1 MEVTFFESQ
10 CLFICDQISL
20 EILDLNQVAVDCIG
34 LSRDS
39 ILGKKL
45 TDFAQRHATGGQK
58 KTGHTSP
65 GNLDDVWM
73 LESKSGSNRFVQFTA
88 HMINYK
94 DQPAK
99 FVIAHDITGVIA
111 PESKEP
117 VITTRSRIT
126 NFPMAEIE
134 WTKDLRIIRWSDKAE
149 ELFGWT
155 EEEALKSE
163 TLLLDF
169 VHPEDLPMVKERIE
183 KTYKNEG
190 ANISLVNRNV
200 RKDGKVIH
208 CEWHN
213 SLLFNSKGELVSIY
227 SLVHDVSSR
236 VEAREKL
243 TRSMQSYLDLFN
255 SINDAIY
262 LLNADGEILEVNE
275 GVKNVY
281 GYEPREVLGKNYKI
295 LGAPGKFDEDR
306 LDQIKRDVKQNPRS
320 KKYQGWGRKKNGEV
334 FPTEFSAN
342 PGNYFGEDV
351 VIIIESDVSERIEA
365 EQSLKHR
372 EELFRELFETSPIGI
387 ALLNQHKEVEMVNEG
402 FENIF
407 GYTEEEIKGLELDR
421 IVVPEEGYDEA
432 HEISKAQTVRQLTGQ
447 RRRKDG
453 KMIDVII
460 YAVPV
465 VVDGQTIALYGI
477 YVDITDRR
485 KAEEKVKES
494 LREKEVLL
502 AEIHHRVK
510 NNLAV
515 ITGLLELQSY
525 NTKNREAIS
534 VLRDSQM
541 RINSIALVHEKL
553 YQSVNLSEIKI
564 QNYIRELTNIISRT
578 FDPKSSSIDIHFDL
592 EDVNLVITQ
601 AIPCGL
607 LLNEILTNCYKHA
620 FRSKDSGDIWI
631 SFKKKKDGK
640 LSFTIRDNGAGIPE
654 EDLNSY
660 KGKSLGMKL
669 IRTIS
674 KQLKSDTEIKSQDGT
689 IFKFEFEKEK
699 YA

>member
-1 MEVTFFESQ
+1 M
-10 CLFICDQISL
+10 FICDQISL
-20 EILDLNQVAVDCIG
+20 EILDLNKVAVDRIG
-34 LSRDS
+34 LPKDK

-45 TDFAQRHATGGQK
+45 TDFARRQPSDVLNESGKDSSGY
-58 KTGHTSP
+58 
-65 GNLDDVWM
+65 LDDIWM
-73 LESKSGSNRFVQFTA
+73 LECNSRTNRFVQFTA

-94 DQPAK
+94 NQPAK
-99 FVIAHDITGVIA
+99 FVIAHDVTGIVT

-117 VITTRSRIT
+117 VITTRSKIT

-134 WTKDLRIIRWSDKAE
+134 WTKDMKVIRWSDKAE

-155 EEEALKSE
+155 EEEALKSD

-169 VHPEDLPMVKERIE
+169 VHPEDLPRVRERIV

-190 ANISLVNRNV
+190 DNISIVNRNI

-213 SLLFNSKGELVSIY
+213 SLLFNAKGELISIY

-243 TRSMQSYLDLFN
+243 MRSIQSYLDLFN

-262 LLNADGEILEVNE
+262 LLNADGEILEVNK
-275 GVKNVY
+275 GVKHVY
-281 GYEPREVLGKNYKI
+281 GYEPREVLGKNYRI
-295 LGAPGKFDEDR
+295 LGAPGKFDENR
-306 LDQIKRDVKQNPRS
+306 LDQIKKEIKQNPNN
-320 KKYQGWGRKKNGEV
+320 KKYQGWGKKKNGEV
-334 FPTEFSAN
+334 FPTEFSVN

-372 EELFRELFETSPIGI
+372 EELFRELFESSPIGI
-387 ALLNQHKEVEMVNEG
+387 ALLNQHKEVEMVNRG

-407 GYTEEEIKGLELDR
+407 GFTEEEIKGLELDR

-432 HEISKAQTVRQLTGQ
+432 HEISKAETVRQVTGQ

-465 VVDGQTIALYGI
+465 VVDGETIALYGI
-477 YVDITDRR
+477 YVDITDRK
-485 KAEEKVKES
+485 KAEEKVKRS

-525 NTKNREAIS
+525 NTKNTDAIS
-534 VLRDSQM
+534 VLKDSQ
-541 RINSIALVHEKL
+541 RRVNSIALVHEKL
-553 YQSVNLSEIKI
+553 YQNVNLSEIKI
-564 QNYIRELTNIISRT
+564 QNYIPELTSIISKT
-578 FDPKSSSIDIHFDL
+578 FNSKAASINIHFDL

-620 FRSKDSGDIWI
+620 FKSKDSGDIWI
-631 SFKKKKDGK
+631 SFKKYRGEK
-640 LSFTIRDNGAGIPE
+640 LLFTIRDNGDGIP
-654 EDLNSY
+654 DADINSY
-660 KGKSLGMKL
+660 KDKSLGMKL
-669 IRTIS
+669 IKTLS
-674 KQLKSDTEIKSQDGT
+674 KQLKSQTEIKSKDGT
-689 IFKFEFEKEK
+689 LFRFEFEREK
-699 YA
+699 Y